1 MNLNKVQI
9 VGRVTKDPE
18 MRTTPSGS
26 SVAII
31 GVATNFKYKLSDGQL
46 SEKVSFHTCVAYGKL
61 ASEVVAK
68 YCVKGQEVY
77 IGGRLDYQEWTKP
90 DGTKGNKTQII
101 IEDFQL
107 GQKPKQE
114 QEKPTQVEQA
124 TQNKLNEED
133 EIKIEDIPF

>member
-18 MRTTPSGS
+18 IRTTTSGS
-26 SVAII
+26 PVAII
-31 GVATNFKYKLSDGQL
+31 GVATNFKYKLSDGQS
-46 SEKVSFHTCVAYGKL
+46 SEKVSFHNCVAFGKL

-77 IGGRLDYQEWTKP
+77 IGGRLDYQEWNKP

-107 GQKPKQE
+107 GQKPQQE
-114 QEKPTQVEQA
+114 QEKPKQVEPVAQS
-124 TQNKLNEED
+124 KSNEED